1 MTGGFFVAF
10 HSKCSEEFS
19 RFFISEAE
27 SVLDTR
33 NQTAES
39 ARFFFSVAESV
50 LDTRNQTTDIT
61 KFFISEAETVLDT
74 RSQTAESARFFI
86 SEAESVLATRNQ
98 TAESAR
104 FFISWDG
111 FFLRKVHAQKSSCE
125 INKQEQMFENKLT
138 NICSYNIIH
147 SYRTNV
153 LILNGG

>member
-19 RFFISEAE
+19 RIFISEAE

-39 ARFFFSVAESV
+39 ARIFISVVETVLDPRYQTAESA
-50 LDTRNQTTDIT
+50 RI
-61 KFFISEAETVLDT
+61 FISVVETVLDT
-74 RSQTAESARFFI
+74 RSQTAESARIFI

>member
-1 MTGGFFVAF
+1 M
-10 HSKCSEEFS
+10 
-19 RFFISEAE
+19 
-27 SVLDTR
+27 DTR

-74 RSQTAESARFFI
+74 RYQTAESARIFI
-86 SEAESVLATRNQ
+86 SEAETVLATRNQ
-98 TAESAR
+98 TTESAR

-138 NICSYNIIH
+138 NICSCNIIH
-147 SYRTNV
+147 SCRTNV